1 MAAQG
6 TTGGDL
12 DLVAME
18 RSAAFHTTAD
28 RKGRIAVIDRHGKG
42 MDSTAGS
49 GHRPTVAVGTPIYS
63 CENRAG

>member
-6 TTGGDL
+6 TTGGNL
-12 DLVAME
+12 DLAAME

-28 RKGRIAVIDRHGKG
+28 RKGRIAVTDRREEG

-49 GHRPTVAVGTPIYS
+49 GH
-63 CENRAG
+63 